1 MAARKVQ
8 LKDNSG
14 NKAYPVTS
22 SACVGMSDGSGSLD
36 EKISG
41 IISNSGYVTCTAA
54 AGTAA
59 KTVTQ
64 ANFTLSTNCRLI
76 VKMANYNTAASPT
89 LNVNNTGAKPLYYNG
104 EVASADNTWEA
115 GEVLDVYYDGENYYS
130 MYNSKIGISD
140 NCVNLYSENG
150 EFSYIDNEGHIVQG
164 TVSYASGLIP
174 IEEYDKI
181 DIESNGAAG
190 FIMLAFYSDNS
201 FFTCIQ
207 DLSVKFDDTH
217 AIKKYTINT
226 SEYIDRAKYV
236 SVVCNISGVNIKYT
250 PKIMAY
256 KKTSILG
263 GCIIDKLNFDN
274 DILRLNAF
282 EDFFYGRGFIKETD
296 EIVQNTNGSGI
307 TSNFIPIDDSLIGIE
322 ILTYNTPGYI
332 LLAYFTQKNYSS
344 IMKEQSVSL
353 EEYVAYKFISK
364 NDMPVNANYCIICAS
379 PMGEPFAYILKN
391 RLLLSNEDFNK
402 SKFLDLKK
410 IYTNIPGAV
419 YYDGSIKDTDFTN
432 YAHIIIPVNN
442 WMNISFKLMMN
453 VQDDEIG
460 ATCPVVLFLKSN
472 NHSDKIDEFITC
484 HTYDINMICGYIS
497 DDDIPSGCTHILF
510 NFRRQYHIDNVMS
523 FIKGEKR
530 KNNTSSQNKV
540 IKYDNPIGYAIVE
553 VTTDNLSEWPNDK
566 TEHAASVKMSCNGS
580 VIVQDSNATIEYQGS
595 STMAYPKKNFRIK
608 FDNDHKFGNWAETK
622 KYNLKAYYLDMSQMR
637 EVLMYHMAHLMYCS
651 EPNVMKR
658 YPFSNFTE
666 YPTGARAICDLF
678 PCELHINGVFHGL
691 YHFGLA
697 KDKKNLLIDEDN
709 PLHFAFEPNAI
720 YANQPSVLWSSAEY
734 WDPVIHD
741 EVPENIKAKFQ
752 EWLDFLTSSSYT
764 DFASNASNHIDIK
777 NWIMYLVLAQVV
789 YGWDALSNNMQ
800 LITYDG
806 GNTFYVFPYDGDNTF
821 GFYNNNLKNAVSY
834 EDVFR
839 NYFNGGTTPA
849 WITKFIFMFTE
860 QLCDMF
866 KYLYDNGVFTYQT
879 FCSLVEDEAKNV
891 PYSIYESNTE
901 KWGYTGEYT
910 NYPLYDL
917 LKWYKERIWFLKK
930 YFRYY

>member
-36 EKISG
+36 KKIAG
-41 IISNSGYVTCTAA
+41 IISNSGYVTCTTAA
-54 AGTAA
+54 NTVA

-64 ANFTLSTNCRLI
+64 ANFSLSTNCRLI
-76 VKMANYNTAASPT
+76 VKMTNYNTAASPT

-104 EVASADNTWEA
+104 EIASAGNTWEA
-115 GEVLDVYYDGENYYS
+115 GEVLDVFYDGENYYS
-130 MYNSKIGISD
+130 MYNSKEGISD

-150 EFSYIDNEGHIVQG
+150 EYSYIDNEGHIVQG

-174 IEEYDKI
+174 LEEYDKI
-181 DIESNGAAG
+181 DIESNGDAG

-201 FFTCIQ
+201 FYTCIQ
-207 DLSVKFDDTH
+207 DLSVKFDDTY

-236 SVVCNISGVNIKYT
+236 SVVCNISGFNIKYT

-263 GCIIDKLNFDN
+263 ECIIDKLNFDN

-282 EDFFYGRGFIKETD
+282 EDFFYGRAFIKETG
-296 EIVQNTNGSGI
+296 EIVQDTTGEGI

-322 ILTYNTPGYI
+322 ILTLNTPGYI

-344 IMKEQSVSL
+344 IMKEQSIAL
-353 EEYVAYKFISK
+353 EETVAYKFISK

-379 PMGEPFAYILKN
+379 SKQEPFAYILKN
-391 RLLLSNEDFNK
+391 RLLLSNENFNK
-402 SKFLDLKK
+402 SKFPDLKK

-419 YYDGSIKDTDFTN
+419 YYDGSIKETDLTN
-432 YAHIIIPVNN
+432 YAHIIIPANN
-442 WMNISFKLMMN
+442 WMNISFKLMMD
-453 VQDDEIG
+453 VKDDNIG

-472 NHSDKIDEFITC
+472 NCNDKIDEFITC
-484 HTYDINMICGYIS
+484 HTYDTNMICGYIS

-510 NFRRQYHIDNVMS
+510 NFRSQYHIDDVMS

-530 KNNTSSQNKV
+530 KNNTSSRNKV
-540 IKYDNPIGYAIVE
+540 IKYDNPIGYAVVE
-553 VTTDNLSEWPNDK
+553 VTTDDLSMWPNDK
-566 TEHAASVKMSCNGS
+566 TEHNASVKMSCNGS

-608 FDNDHKFGNWAETK
+608 FDNNYKFGNWTETK

-658 YPFSNFTE
+658 YPFSNFTK

-678 PCELHINGVFHGL
+678 PCELHINGEFHGL

-697 KDKKNLLIDEDN
+697 KDKKNLLIDEYN
-709 PLHFAFEPNAI
+709 PLHFAFEPNAN
-720 YANQPSVLWSSAEY
+720 YANNPSVLWSNAEY

-821 GFYNNNLKNAVSY
+821 GFYNNNLKNAVPY

-901 KWGYTGEYT
+901 KWGYTGSYT

-917 LKWYKERIWFLKK
+917 VKWYKERIWFLKK